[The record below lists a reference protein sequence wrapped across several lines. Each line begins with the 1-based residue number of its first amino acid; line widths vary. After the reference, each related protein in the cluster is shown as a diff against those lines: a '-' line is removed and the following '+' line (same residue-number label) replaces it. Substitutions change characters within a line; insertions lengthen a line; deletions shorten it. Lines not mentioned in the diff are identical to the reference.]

1 MVLLKRNVHRSL
13 YVSLGIGGEKIGVVT
28 LSQGCQTLLDALH
41 IHRSGDQHRLRAH
54 EIARMRYPV
63 TTQYLSPGTA
73 HAQKIDPLGSRC
85 LGLVNQSAVHLVDE
99 IAEGLTLQGCH

>member
-1 MVLLKRNVHRSL
+1 MAVEKKPRSREQGFSSQCANTMVLLKRNVHRSL

-63 TTQYLSPGTA
+63 TTQYLRT
-73 HAQKIDPLGSRC
+73 
-85 LGLVNQSAVHLVDE
+85 
-99 IAEGLTLQGCH
+99 